1 MASPVAIREM
11 GVRLFSEKK
20 PPFEHPE
27 LLRFHQD
34 MLAGTPIKYDVQ
46 LLQGRNN
53 NAYHEMSVELL
64 EETGLDRVMQDVD
77 VLLLAYNFPNT
88 RPDISIVNYLMDRYE
103 ARFISFA
110 VNDLGFGAP
119 FAALH
124 MLQHYLG
131 REGYMKGMLLV
142 MDQTALPYETM
153 ELVSPPGPDTAA
165 AIYLDRMTGVGPS
178 LLGVEMR
185 HAEHSVADTAEM
197 VLDRLC
203 VRASIHRNQ
212 INLLIH
218 PDLEQLCNQAAWYR
232 ECGSKS
238 YYDPSRWSAAPFFA
252 LQELLEEKDGG
263 EYICLM
269 HLEQTDSFVHAL
281 LIRTCEWSM
290 DGH

>member
-1 MASPVAIREM
+1 
-11 GVRLFSEKK
+11 
-20 PPFEHPE
+20 
-27 LLRFHQD
+27 
-34 MLAGTPIKYDVQ
+34 
-46 LLQGRNN
+46 
-53 NAYHEMSVELL
+53 
-64 EETGLDRVMQDVD
+64 
-77 VLLLAYNFPNT
+77 
-88 RPDISIVNYLMDRYE
+88 
-103 ARFISFA
+103 
-110 VNDLGFGAP
+110 
-119 FAALH
+119 
-124 MLQHYLG
+124 
-131 REGYMKGMLLV
+131 MKGMLLV

-252 LQELLEEKDGG
+252 LQELLEEKDGAST
-263 EYICLM
+263 YVLCIW
-269 HLEQTDSFVHAL
+269 SRR
-281 LIRTCEWSM
+281 IRLFTPC
-290 DGH
+290 